1 MIGNHASITGS
12 TGRRDSVGAT
22 IVWGIPA
29 DFVSVVTVVGAGRGP
44 LVDCTLRA
52 MKRSGRR
59 ARVYAVEKNVSAYV
73 T

>member
-1 MIGNHASITGS
+1 VLLTEE
-12 TGRRDSVGAT
+12 SVSQELT
-22 IVWGIPA
+22 S
-29 DFVSVVTVVGAGRGP
+29 SVVTVVGAGRGP

-59 ARVYAVEKNVSAYV
+59 ARVFAVEKNASACV

>member
-1 MIGNHASITGS
+1 M
-12 TGRRDSVGAT
+12 
-22 IVWGIPA
+22 
-29 DFVSVVTVVGAGRGP
+29 VSVVTVVGAGRGP